1 VAFTA
6 LLRPGAEGIWDAP
19 IENQTQN
26 CNFQNE
32 PYKIQFKKMNNRE
45 FYFNYQVFDSIDELN
60 NDDADLLREARK
72 VTQYAYA
79 PYSNFKVGAFAK
91 LVNGKTVSGT
101 NQENASFPA
110 GICAERTLM
119 STASSLYPGI
129 GIKTIAISYNNM
141 NGKSNRPISP
151 CGICRQSF
159 VEFQESTKS
168 PIRIILSGLEGK
180 VQVIENASDLLPL
193 VFGAEDL
200 K

>member
-1 VAFTA
+1 MNIREFKF
-6 LLRPGAEGIWDAP
+6 
-19 IENQTQN
+19 
-26 CNFQNE
+26 NFQV
-32 PYKIQFKKMNNRE
+32 Y
-45 FYFNYQVFDSIDELN
+45 DSIEDLN
-60 NDDADLLREARK
+60 NEDADLLREARI
-72 VTQYAYA
+72 VTQFAYA

-119 STASSLYPGI
+119 STASSLFPGI
-129 GIKTIAISYNNM
+129 GIQTIAISYNNLD
-141 NGKSNRPISP
+141 GKSDRPISP

-159 VEFQESTKS
+159 VEFQERTDS

-180 VQVIENASDLLPL
+180 VQVIENAIDLIPL
-193 VFGAEDL
+193 VFNADDM